1 MAIRMWLF
9 CLAIVSAFPLWAGRV
24 FVSSTGND
32 SNGDGSIS
40 NPYLTLEKASQE
52 AAPGDTIYLRGGTYL
67 CADINS
73 RHEISGTDGTASAP
87 IVVRPYQNETVI
99 LDGTG
104 YSLSTNDGVLR
115 IKVDY
120 YVVEGLTV
128 CHSSQ
133 RGIHFSGS
141 HHLTIR
147 NCTVYDIQ
155 LRAIGGY
162 GEYIT
167 IENNLVYNS
176 ALVNE
181 NAVMMPGG
189 WPGVIQVVESWSTGA
204 SSRHITIRNNHVH
217 DCWGESILIS
227 HSIDVLVEGN
237 RLENGFSVYLYI
249 TKSRQ
254 VTVRNNYIFT
264 TDSTYNR
271 PDRNYP
277 ATGITLGNE
286 TNSTTSFTSID
297 SILIYNNII
306 AGCGKGLS
314 YWQDPNNT
322 HPMNSYSRVW
332 FYNNVVAE
340 PVHRA
345 IQINEVE
352 AGYNQPFGCEV
363 RNNIIEKGEKLSRFG
378 NPEAWSFSHNN
389 WVDSLP
395 DFAAEPHSFSGD
407 PRFQSPIVGGDPEGY
422 QLRNSSPCLAAG
434 TPIARVSS
442 DFWGSSRHPV
452 APCIGVHEV
461 PSLVLNL
468 TAFLQ
473 GPYLSTADTMRCT
486 YSQNGWLPQQQ
497 PYDGAPWDYPG
508 EESAPSYLHGIVDW
522 LLVGLRSSP
531 TDTSGEI
538 RHAALLK
545 SNGQIVG
552 TSGVAPLAFPNQ
564 NEGDYTVVVYHRN
577 HLPVCSAQ
585 PIHLPLTGVAE
596 YDFST
601 SDGQAYSTGPSAQ
614 IFLGNQRWG
623 LLAGDGNSDGAVDAL
638 DFNEVWLPQQG
649 SGSSYQ
655 LKGDFNLDGTVDAT
669 DRNGYWL
676 PNNGSARQFP

>member
-1 MAIRMWLF
+1 MVIRLWIYLLVIS
-9 CLAIVSAFPLWAGRV
+9 CAFSLWAGRL
-24 FVSSTGND
+24 FVSTTGSDST
-32 SNGDGSIS
+32 GDGSIS
-40 NPYLTLEKASQE
+40 NPYLTLDKASEE
-52 AAPGDTIYLRGGTYL
+52 ATPGDTIYLRGGTYF
-67 CADINS
+67 CTDIDS
-73 RHEISGTDGTASAP
+73 RHELTGTNGTASHP

-104 YSLSTNDGVLR
+104 YNLANNDGLLR

-120 YVVEGLTV
+120 YVVEGLTI

-133 RGIHFSGS
+133 RGIHLSGS

-147 NCTVYDIQ
+147 NCTVYDIY
-155 LRAIGGY
+155 LRGIGGS
-162 GEYIT
+162 GEYLT
-167 IENNLVYNS
+167 IENNHVHHCSMINQNGSGEYWTGGIQTIG
-176 ALVNE
+176 AWDTGE
-181 NAVMMPGG
+181 N
-189 WPGVIQVVESWSTGA
+189 
-204 SSRHITIRNNHVH
+204 SRHIIIRNNHVH
-217 DCWGESILIS
+217 DCWGESILITYS
-227 HSIDVLVEGN
+227 EDVLIDGN
-237 RLENGFSVYLYI
+237 QIENGYAVYVYI
-249 TKSRQ
+249 TKARN
-254 VTVRNNYIFT
+254 VTICNNYIFA
-264 TDSTYNR
+264 TDSSYNWTVH
-271 PDRNYP
+271 NYP
-277 ATGITLGNE
+277 ANGITLGNE
-286 TNSTTSFTSID
+286 KSSSTTFPAID

-306 AGCGKGLS
+306 AGCGKGIT
-314 YWQDPNNT
+314 YFQDSHNT
-322 HPMNSYSRVW
+322 NPLNSYSRIW
-332 FYNNVVAE
+332 IYNNVIAQ
-340 PVHRA
+340 PVYRA
-345 IQINEVE
+345 IRFSEVGP
-352 AGYNQPFGCEV
+352 GYNQPFGCEL
-363 RNNIIEKGEKLSRFG
+363 RNNIIGKGEHISSFG